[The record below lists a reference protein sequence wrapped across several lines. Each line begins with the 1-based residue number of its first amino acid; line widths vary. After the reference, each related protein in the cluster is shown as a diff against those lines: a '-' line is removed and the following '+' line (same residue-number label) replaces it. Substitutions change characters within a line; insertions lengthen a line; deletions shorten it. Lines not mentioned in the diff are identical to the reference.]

1 MSEISAT
8 ISSGLFLFIIA
19 GIPLYGYFKGVAIYE
34 TFVEGAREGFDTAVR
49 IIPYL
54 VAILVAVGMFR
65 ASGAISSLAGLL
77 PESLKAYG
85 ITPEILTIGLVRP
98 LSGSAS
104 LGILAETIS
113 VYGADSFQALLG
125 AVIIGSSET
134 TLYVTAVYFG
144 AVSISRMRYAI
155 HAGLIADFVGFV
167 ASILVC
173 SVFFSQGIK

>member
-1 MSEISAT
+1 MSDLSSS
-8 ISSGLFLFIIA
+8 ISSALFLLIIA
-19 GIPLYGYFKGVAIYE
+19 GIPLYGYIKGVAIYE
-34 TFVEGAREGFDTAVR
+34 AFVEGAREGFETAVR

-65 ASGAISSLAGLL
+65 SSGAINFIAGLL

-85 ITPEILTIGLVRP
+85 ITPEIITIGLVRP

-104 LGILAETIS
+104 LGILGETIS
-113 VYGADSFQALLG
+113 SYGADSYQALLG

-144 AVSISRMRYAI
+144 AVSISKMRYAI
-155 HAGLIADFVGFV
+155 HAGLIADLIGFV

-173 SVFFSQGIK
+173 SVVFSSRIN